1 MNSDIIPYCIAAY
14 PTILFVYL
22 FVIHPRAVAK
32 TIGHSA
38 KAWDISPK
46 TEDKIDKW
54 LFTITH
60 YGILGTIWAQAMFGT
75 NYGHLDL
82 RLLTGAVVAALGGIF
97 CVKAQLD
104 MSNSWRMGVIA
115 SKDIPLITNG
125 LFRFS
130 RNPFYVGLLFV
141 FWGLAITT
149 SSIIVYGI
157 SITQTVLVH
166 RQVLKEERA
175 LISSLDKEYE
185 HYKKVTKR
193 YF

>member
-60 YGILGTIWAQAMFGT
+60 YGILGTIWAQARDNGLTDIVWYILLVDNRTKNLTSSQARDWKRQIMLELQS
-75 NYGHLDL
+75 YGFDL
-82 RLLTGAVVAALGGIF
+82 E
-97 CVKAQLD
+97 
-104 MSNSWRMGVIA
+104 
-115 SKDIPLITNG
+115 LITG
-125 LFRFS
+125 E
-130 RNPFYVGLLFV
+130 
-141 FWGLAITT
+141 
-149 SSIIVYGI
+149 
-157 SITQTVLVH
+157 Q
-166 RQVLKEERA
+166 
-175 LISSLDKEYE
+175 YE
-185 HYKKVTKR
+185 D
-193 YF
+193 